1 MDRRYAVV
9 IDAGS
14 TGSRVLG
21 FKFHSDGVTGAL
33 RLDDELWVQ
42 ARHKLKQLFTLS
54 MPHMGQIIWVI
65 NLKIWRITTCLYICL
80 YVYPGL

>member
-1 MDRRYAVV
+1 MGLVERLHAVV

-21 FKFHSDGVTGAL
+21 FKFHRDGATGAL

-42 ARHKLKQLFTLS
+42 GRVLKS
-54 MPHMGQIIWVI
+54 S
-65 NLKIWRITTCLYICL
+65 
-80 YVYPGL
+80 